1 MIIDRE
7 VILMQEQTDIMEML
21 NKTADALRK
30 NNMQA
35 FVAQDC
41 RQAVNLV
48 KDLMAEGE
56 TISCGGSVSLAE
68 SGVLELMQSGSYN
81 FLDRSKCETPQEI
94 EEVYRKAFC
103 ADTYLTSA
111 NAVTMN
117 GELYNVDGNS
127 NRVAAIAYGPRSVIF
142 IVGCN
147 KIVKDL
153 TEAQLRVKKTAAP
166 ANGVR
171 LKLDTP
177 CSKTGECIRCAGGNE
192 VAQGCQSEGRM
203 CCSYLVSGFQ
213 RHKDRYKVILVAQPL
228 GY

>member
-1 MIIDRE
+1 
-7 VILMQEQTDIMEML
+7 MQTNEQIMEML
-21 NKTADALRK
+21 RKTADALEK

-56 TISCGGSVSLAE
+56 TISCGGSVSLE
-68 SGVLELMQSGSYN
+68 QSGVMELMKSGSYN
-81 FLDRSKCETPQEI
+81 FLDRSKCETREETEEI
-94 EEVYRKAFC
+94 YRKSFC

-127 NRVAAIAYGPRSVIF
+127 NRVAAIAYGPKSVIF

-153 TEAQLRVKKTAAP
+153 DEAVLRVKQTAAP
-166 ANGVR
+166 QNTVR
-171 LKLDTP
+171 LQLDTP
-177 CSKTGECIRCAGGNE
+177 CSKTGECFKCAGGKDT
-192 VAQGCQSEGRM
+192 ASGCRSEKRI
-203 CCSYLVSGFQ
+203 CCSYLVSGYQ
-213 RHKDRYKVILVAQPL
+213 RHKNRYKVILVAQPL